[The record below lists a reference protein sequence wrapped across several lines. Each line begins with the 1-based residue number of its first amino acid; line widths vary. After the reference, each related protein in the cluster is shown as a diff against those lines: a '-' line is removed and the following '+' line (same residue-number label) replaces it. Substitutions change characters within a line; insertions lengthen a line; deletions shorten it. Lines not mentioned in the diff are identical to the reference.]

1 MSLVTVLRII
11 VLITTISWGDSLV
24 PLPAGSSQ
32 QTPFQVNKL
41 TLELVEKFRQ
51 QMARGF
57 PLLDLPVLAPFTWK
71 ELHINDFDNN
81 ILQYAHGESFPSN
94 YFIASVFSNRLSAKL
109 KDGIT
114 RGLDVFDVTALNVQI
129 SDRKLDF
136 HLTFP
141 SLQTNGRYVAKGQ
154 LAGFVP
160 FDRSG
165 KCSLQLRG
173 LTMHGTVVFD
183 LWRRYLF
190 VRDVRVSFAVKS
202 SQVEFEN
209 VMLLPWN
216 TFLFNRIVSGQI
228 PEYLR
233 SNRNAIAMKIRTK
246 IRSKLN
252 EILWKYD
259 IQDIIRII
267 NATVSTG

>member
-1 MSLVTVLRII
+1 MGRATVLRII
-11 VLITTISWGDSLV
+11 VLITTISWADSLV
-24 PLPAGSSQ
+24 ALPAGSSQ

-71 ELHINDFDNN
+71 KLHINDFDNN
-81 ILQYAHGESFPSN
+81 IL
-94 YFIASVFSNRLSAKL
+94 RLSAKL
-109 KDGIT
+109 NDGIT

-136 HLTFP
+136 QLTFP
-141 SLQTNGRYVAKGQ
+141 SLQTNGRYAAKGQ

-190 VRDVRVSFAVKS
+190 VRDVRISFAVKS

-259 IQDIIRII
+259 LPDIIRII

>member
-11 VLITTISWGDSLV
+11 VLITTISWADSLV

-32 QTPFQVNKL
+32 QTPFQVNKV

-71 ELHINDFDNN
+71 ELHINDFDDN
-81 ILQYAHGESFPSN
+81 IL
-94 YFIASVFSNRLSAKL
+94 RLSAKL

-136 HLTFP
+136 QLTFP
-141 SLQTNGRYVAKGQ
+141 SLQTNGRYEAKGQ

-165 KCSLQLRG
+165 KCLWQLRG

-190 VRDVRVSFAVKS
+190 VRDVRISFAVKS

-259 IQDIIRII
+259 VPDIIRII

>member
-1 MSLVTVLRII
+1 
-11 VLITTISWGDSLV
+11 
-24 PLPAGSSQ
+24 
-32 QTPFQVNKL
+32 
-41 TLELVEKFRQ
+41 
-51 QMARGF
+51 
-57 PLLDLPVLAPFTWK
+57 
-71 ELHINDFDNN
+71 
-81 ILQYAHGESFPSN
+81 
-94 YFIASVFSNRLSAKL
+94 
-109 KDGIT
+109 
-114 RGLDVFDVTALNVQI
+114 
-129 SDRKLDF
+129 
-136 HLTFP
+136 
-141 SLQTNGRYVAKGQ
+141 
-154 LAGFVP
+154 
-160 FDRSG
+160 
-165 KCSLQLRG
+165 
-173 LTMHGTVVFD
+173 MHGTVVFD

-190 VRDVRVSFAVKS
+190 VRDVRISFAVKS

-259 IQDIIRII
+259 VPDIIRII